1 MVIHA
6 PLRGAGPFETGTG
19 GCAPRSGASH
29 RLPSSVP
36 TAPALKPPVQ
46 FRGLKPTVLHEVAP
60 RSNRGGFL
68 QAPCYAMK
76 TPTLPPF
83 NYQPRP
89 YTGPSADEVFAL
101 RKQFLNPA
109 IFHYYKKP
117 IMIVEGRGQWLFDE
131 TGRRYLDG
139 IGGIVTVSVGH
150 CHPRV
155 VAAARARAV
164 RSIGRRRQLWLRL
177 GSLLWPLDPSR
188 PHHT

>member
-1 MVIHA
+1 MKTVHDGIQGNRHDAMLRERLATRSKAMKFGRSSVFHAQSVLKIRRYSPGEHPGTAPDTAGVVGAPDCDPARFDKISIHA
-6 PLRGAGPFETGTG
+6 GSESGTG

-117 IMIVEGRGQWLFDE
+117 IM
-131 TGRRYLDG
+131 
-139 IGGIVTVSVGH
+139 
-150 CHPRV
+150 
-155 VAAARARAV
+155 
-164 RSIGRRRQLWLRL
+164 
-177 GSLLWPLDPSR
+177 
-188 PHHT
+188 